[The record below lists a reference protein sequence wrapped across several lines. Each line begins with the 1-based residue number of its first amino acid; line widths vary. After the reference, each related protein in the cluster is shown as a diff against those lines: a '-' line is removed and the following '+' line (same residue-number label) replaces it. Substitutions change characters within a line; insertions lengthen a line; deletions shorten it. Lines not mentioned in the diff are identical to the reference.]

1 MVSLKER
8 GHSYM
13 KERPDF
19 ELFKSN
25 VCHDVKRKGDLLF
38 IRDILDSKYIIELFK
53 REWYPEC
60 LYVLAMVD
68 YLSKENGIPL
78 CNKYDELRDAKM
90 EEIIY
95 PEGAILMSYLRE
107 SDKPKEDVLKEAIPE
122 FLKYNIVELE
132 IRNVY

>member
-1 MVSLKER
+1 MIV
-8 GHSYM
+8 M
-13 KERPDF
+13 KERLDF

-53 REWYPEC
+53 RKWYPEC

-68 YLSKENGIPL
+68 YLSKENNIPL
-78 CNKYDELRDAKM
+78 CNIYDGLRSAKM

-95 PEGAILMSYLRE
+95 PDGVILMSYLRK
-107 SDKPKEDVLKEAIPE
+107 SNKPKKDILKKAIPE

-132 IRNVY
+132 IKNVC

>member
-1 MVSLKER
+1 MEER
-8 GHSYM
+8 I
-13 KERPDF
+13 DF

-25 VCHDVKRKGDLLF
+25 VCHDLKRKGDLFF

-53 REWYPEC
+53 KKWYPEC

-68 YLSKENGIPL
+68 YLSKENNIPL
-78 CNKYDELRDAKM
+78 CNKYDELRSEKM

-95 PEGAILMSYLRE
+95 PDGVIIMSYLRK
-107 SDKPKEDVLKEAIPE
+107 SNKPKEDILKKAIPE

-132 IRNVY
+132 IKNVY